1 MVFISHHLDEIK
13 RIGDVVTVLRDG
25 KYIDTVKAD
34 TPEKELVRLMVG
46 RNIDNQYPHTGYPQ
60 GEVLLKVD
68 GLTRQG
74 AIDDVSFEL
83 HAGEVVG
90 LAGLVIAGRLHSAQP
105 QAAQGYEMDAIAA
118 VVIGGASLSGGKG
131 KISGTFVGAILLA
144 LIRNGL
150 NILNV
155 SSFWQQVVI
164 GLVIA
169 LAVSI
174 DTLRRKQD
182 TH

>member
-60 GEVLLKVD
+60 REVLLKVD

-90 LAGLVIAGRLHSAQP
+90 LAGLVGAGRT
-105 QAAQGYEMDAIAA
+105 E
-118 VVIGGASLSGGKG
+118 VIR
-131 KISGTFVGAILLA
+131 AILELIATTQA
-144 LIRNGL
+144 LFMWRAGNCVKGISPG
-150 NILNV
+150 
-155 SSFWQQVVI
+155 
-164 GLVIA
+164 A
-169 LAVSI
+169 LP
-174 DTLRRKQD
+174 RM
-182 TH
+182 